1 MVGLE
6 YLKQMH
12 DLSDEQVVT
21 SWVEN
26 PYWQYLCGEEYFQHQ
41 LPIDPSSLSRFR
53 QRIGETGCEK
63 LLAASYSGRA

>member
-6 YLKQMH
+6 YLKQIH
-12 DLSDEQVVT
+12 DLSDEQVVER
-21 SWVEN
+21 WVEN

-53 QRIGETGCEK
+53 LHI
-63 LLAASYSGRA
+63 LANVNTDSG